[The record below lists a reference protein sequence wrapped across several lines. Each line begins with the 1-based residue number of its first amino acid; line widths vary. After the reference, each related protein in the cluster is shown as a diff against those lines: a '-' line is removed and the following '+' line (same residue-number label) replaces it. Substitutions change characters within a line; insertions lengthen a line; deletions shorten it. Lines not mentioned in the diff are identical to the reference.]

1 MSKCHSR
8 NNRISRKNML
18 STKPSQKSQHTR
30 HASPLMWGIK
40 RRLVFLVWVLVPLW
54 LAVWLVFE

>member
-1 MSKCHSR
+1 
-8 NNRISRKNML
+8 
-18 STKPSQKSQHTR
+18 
-30 HASPLMWGIK
+30 MWGIK